1 MFLICKQI
9 LFGPEWGGN
18 SLLIGHLQTELSTK
32 PPNKL
37 MRNGIS
43 VTARKLPQQTQ
54 MHLKGIIATIV
65 VSCFRFLL
73 ASCAVLLGGCA
84 AIDASLSDRVLNLNA
99 SLDRSSNDTIL
110 ANIIRASYY
119 QPLSFVGVSKVNG
132 SQSVSLVNGLPT
144 ITFGPHQT
152 VTQHQFIFGSHSL
165 NNQASGNFDVA
176 PLATKDFAKGVSV
189 DISLAELSVLL
200 KQGIPR
206 DLLYSLAVD
215 SIEFTDKGGVRRA
228 FKNEPSDP
236 TYEEFRAAILVLIAW
251 GFSIE
256 TRLDENPAFD
266 SNDKTSAK
274 FMTKGRFCFDQA
286 NADFELT
293 KLVRMGA
300 RWKCN
305 DVWSR
310 MRPQKPS
317 NEDVAIDIYFPGEVK
332 TVVNVIFRMRSIYG
346 VFNCLG
352 RLIAEGHLHEARAAT
367 DNDAKRIA
375 RALYNPRAGQPAAK
389 EVGLPLL
396 NITGAQLGPCFSSV
410 SVNNVYH
417 CVPQDGSENTKRIFS
432 VLSQLLALK
441 TSAVDLPNT
450 PTVRVAP

>member
-1 MFLICKQI
+1 
-9 LFGPEWGGN
+9 
-18 SLLIGHLQTELSTK
+18 
-32 PPNKL
+32 
-37 MRNGIS
+37 MR
-43 VTARKLPQQTQ
+43 ARVF
-54 MHLKGIIATIV
+54 ATIV

-73 ASCAVLLGGCA
+73 VSCAVLLGGCA

-228 FKNEPSDP
+228 FKNEPSDKS
-236 TYEEFRAAILVLIAW
+236 YEEFRAAILVLIAW

-266 SNDKTSAK
+266 SNDKTTAK
-274 FMTKGRFCFDQA
+274 FVTKGRFCFDQA

-305 DVWSR
+305 DAWSR
-310 MRPQKPS
+310 MSPQKPS
-317 NEDVAIDIYFPGEVK
+317 NEDVAIDIYFPGEVR

-346 VFNCLG
+346 VFNFLG
-352 RLIAEGHLHEARAAT
+352 RLIAEGHVYEARAAT
-367 DNDAKRIA
+367 DNDAKSVA
-375 RALYNPRAGQPAAK
+375 RALYNPRGGKPAAK

-396 NITGAQLGPCFSSV
+396 NIAGAQLGPCFSSV
-410 SVNNVYH
+410 SINNVYY
-417 CVPQDGSENTKRIFS
+417 CVPHEGGENTKRIFS

>member
-1 MFLICKQI
+1 MC
-9 LFGPEWGGN
+9 
-18 SLLIGHLQTELSTK
+18 
-32 PPNKL
+32 
-37 MRNGIS
+37 
-43 VTARKLPQQTQ
+43 ARVFAA
-54 MHLKGIIATIV
+54 IAA
-65 VSCFRFLL
+65 SCLRFLL
-73 ASCAVLLGGCA
+73 MCCVVLLGGCA
-84 AIDASLSDRVLNLNA
+84 FIDASLSDRVLQLNA

-132 SQSVSLVNGLPT
+132 SQSVSLVNGFPT
-144 ITFGPHQT
+144 FTFGPHQT
-152 VTQHQFIFGSHSL
+152 VAQHQFVFGANTL

-189 DISLAELSVLL
+189 DITLAELSVLL

-206 DLLYSLAVD
+206 DLLYSLALD

-228 FKNEPSDP
+228 YKNDPSDP
-236 TYEEFRAAILVLIAW
+236 TYEEFRAAILVLIAF

-256 TRLDENPAFD
+256 TRLDENAAFD
-266 SNDKTSAK
+266 SNDKTTAK
-274 FMTKGRFCFDQA
+274 FVTRGRFCFDQA
-286 NADFELT
+286 NADFELRR
-293 KLVRMGA
+293 LVRTGT

-305 DVWSR
+305 DAWSR
-310 MRPQKPS
+310 MPPQKPS
-317 NEDVAIDIYFPGEVK
+317 NEDVAIDVYFPSEVR

-346 VFNCLG
+346 VFNFLG
-352 RLIAEGHLHEARAAT
+352 RLIAEDRLHEARVAT
-367 DNDAKRIA
+367 DSDAKQIA
-375 RALYNPRAGQPAAK
+375 RTFYSPRGDKPLAK
-389 EVGLPLL
+389 EKGLPLL

-410 SVNNVYH
+410 SINGVFY
-417 CVPQDGSENTKRIFS
+417 CVPHDGGENTKRIFS

>member
-1 MFLICKQI
+1 MC
-9 LFGPEWGGN
+9 
-18 SLLIGHLQTELSTK
+18 
-32 PPNKL
+32 
-37 MRNGIS
+37 
-43 VTARKLPQQTQ
+43 ARVF
-54 MHLKGIIATIV
+54 ATIV

-73 ASCAVLLGGCA
+73 ASGALLLGGCA
-84 AIDASLSDRVLNLNA
+84 FIDAGLSDRVLQLNA

-132 SQSVSLVNGLPT
+132 SQSVTLINGLPT
-144 ITFGPHQT
+144 ITFGPQQSI
-152 VTQHQFIFGSHSL
+152 TQHQFIFGSHTL

-176 PLATKDFAKGVSV
+176 PLATKDFARGVSV
-189 DISLAELSVLL
+189 DVTLAELSVLL

-206 DLLYSLAVD
+206 DLLYSLALD

-228 FKNEPSDP
+228 YKNEPSDES
-236 TYEEFRAAILVLIAW
+236 YERFRAAILVLIAW

-266 SNDKTSAK
+266 SNDKTSVK
-274 FMTKGRFCFDQA
+274 FITKGRFCFDQA

-293 KLVRMGA
+293 KLLRTGA

-305 DVWSR
+305 DSWSR

-317 NEDVAIDIYFPGEVK
+317 NDDVAIDVYFPGEVR

-346 VFNCLG
+346 MFNFLG
-352 RLIAEGHLHEARAAT
+352 RLIAKGDLGQARVASDDEAKA
-367 DNDAKRIA
+367 IA
-375 RALYNPRAGQPAAK
+375 RALYNPRGGTPATRDA
-389 EVGLPLL
+389 GLPLL
-396 NITGAQLGPCFSSV
+396 NIAGAQLGPCFSSV
-410 SVNNVYH
+410 SINGVFY

>member
-1 MFLICKQI
+1 MC
-9 LFGPEWGGN
+9 
-18 SLLIGHLQTELSTK
+18 
-32 PPNKL
+32 
-37 MRNGIS
+37 
-43 VTARKLPQQTQ
+43 ARVF
-54 MHLKGIIATIV
+54 ATIV
-65 VSCFRFLL
+65 VSCFRFVL
-73 ASCAVLLGGCA
+73 ASCAALLGGCA
-84 AIDASLSDRVLNLNA
+84 VIDAGVSDRVLSLNA

-152 VTQHQFIFGSHSL
+152 VTQHQFIFGSHTL

-189 DISLAELSVLL
+189 DITLAELSVLL

-206 DLLYSLAVD
+206 DLLYSLALD

-236 TYEEFRAAILVLIAW
+236 TYEDFRSAILVLIAW

-256 TRLDENPAFD
+256 TKLDENPAFD

-274 FMTKGRFCFDQA
+274 FVTKGRFCFDQA

-293 KLVRMGA
+293 KLVRTGT

-305 DVWSR
+305 DAWSR
-310 MRPQKPS
+310 MPPQKPS
-317 NEDVAIDIYFPGEVK
+317 NEDVAIDVYFPSQVR
-332 TVVNVIFRMRSIYG
+332 TVANVIFRMRSIYG
-346 VFNCLG
+346 VFNFLG
-352 RLIAEGHLHEARAAT
+352 RVIAEERLHEARAAT
-367 DNDAKRIA
+367 DNDAKAVA
-375 RALYNPRAGQPAAK
+375 RAFYNPRGDKPVAK
-389 EVGLPLL
+389 AVGFPLL
-396 NITGAQLGPCFSSV
+396 NITGGQLGACFSSV
-410 SVNNVYH
+410 SINNVYY
-417 CVPQDGSENTKRIFS
+417 CVPHEGGENTKRIFS

>member
-1 MFLICKQI
+1 MGARV
-9 LFGPEWGGN
+9 FG
-18 SLLIGHLQTELSTK
+18 
-32 PPNKL
+32 
-37 MRNGIS
+37 
-43 VTARKLPQQTQ
+43 
-54 MHLKGIIATIV
+54 TIV
-65 VSCFRFLL
+65 VSCLRFLL
-73 ASCAVLLGGCA
+73 AACALFLGGCA
-84 AIDASLSDRVLNLNA
+84 LIDASLSDRVLQLNA

-152 VTQHQFIFGSHSL
+152 VTQHQFIFGSNTL

-189 DISLAELSVLL
+189 DITLAELSVLL

-206 DLLYSLAVD
+206 DLLYSLAID
-215 SIEFTDKGGVRRA
+215 SIEFTDKGGVRKA
-228 FKNEPSDP
+228 FKNEPSDKS
-236 TYEEFRAAILVLIAW
+236 YEEFRAAILVLIAW

-274 FMTKGRFCFDQA
+274 FVTKGRFCFDLA

-293 KLVRMGA
+293 KLVRTGA

-317 NEDVAIDIYFPGEVK
+317 NEDVAIDVYFPSEIR

-346 VFNCLG
+346 VFNYLG
-352 RLIAEGHLHEARAAT
+352 RLIAEERIHEARVAT
-367 DNDAKRIA
+367 DADAKSIA
-375 RALYNPRAGQPAAK
+375 RAFYNPRGEKRLAK
-389 EVGLPLL
+389 EEGSPLL
-396 NITGAQLGPCFSSV
+396 NITGGQLGACFSSV
-410 SVNNVYH
+410 SINSTFY
-417 CVPQDGSENTKRIFS
+417 CVPQQGSENTKRIFS